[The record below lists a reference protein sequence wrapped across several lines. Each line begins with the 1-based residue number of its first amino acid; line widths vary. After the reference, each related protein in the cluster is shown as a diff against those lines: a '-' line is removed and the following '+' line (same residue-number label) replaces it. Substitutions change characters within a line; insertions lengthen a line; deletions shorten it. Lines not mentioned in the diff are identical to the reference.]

1 MRHLK
6 QLGLALLAVTV
17 VASSASA
24 QRTQSRSRSSN
35 QRALW
40 ELGMDAGLQ
49 FDLSVPAGST
59 KATTL
64 SIPVPSVRAGVWAS
78 DVLSIEPFL
87 GLQRTSG
94 GGASV
99 TGYNIGVGGLYHF
112 SPERNQSQVYVRPFL
127 FLQGASFK
135 NGGVSNSNSDV
146 GVGVGAGMKW
156 PKLGGRLALRGEG
169 NIATVNSTTSLN
181 LLFGFSFFTR

>member
-6 QLGLALLAVTV
+6 QLGFAALALTV
-17 VASSASA
+17 LASSASA
-24 QRTQSRSRSSN
+24 QRTRARSSD

-49 FDLSVPAGST
+49 FELSVPAGGT
-59 KATTL
+59 KTTSL
-64 SIPVPSVRAGVWAS
+64 SIPVPIIRAGVWAT

-87 GLQRTSG
+87 GLQRVSG

-99 TGYNIGVGGLYHF
+99 TGYTFGVGGLYHF
-112 SPERNQSQVYVRPFL
+112 SPVRTQSQVYVRPFL
-127 FLQGASFK
+127 FLQGASFS
-135 NGGVSNSNSDV
+135 GGGASGSNSDV

-169 NIATVNSTTSLN
+169 NLATVNSTTSLN
-181 LLFGFSFFTR
+181 LLFGLSYFTR